1 LRVYRRSATV
11 TSRRNRSW
19 RFSQREQVRAYRV
32 QLCIILVKQPA
43 GAKCERYVPC
53 LNTRDVARR
62 LEWAKQHLDYTWTG
76 TENLRYPNVLN
87 KKVGW
92 VDIDEKWWDM
102 LKKRLMKVHPGQQ
115 EQTRVATKSKR
126 FVQKVMGLCAVARPC
141 GDFNGRLGMYR
152 CARKKVAERN
162 SKYHERGD
170 VYDED
175 CEVDGD
181 MFYEIVTKQLIPD
194 IYDKMADFDV
204 VFVQMDNARPH
215 VKRIAD
221 LERIGKKRK
230 RIKGKQ
236 MPLMKFVLQ
245 PANSPDTNL
254 NDLCFFRSLSKLVQ
268 EHEREIEHSAANRDK
283 FWNLIVEQYHEFHS
297 RETLERCWDVKTA
310 VNKCILDAKG
320 TNNYKLPHGIKHEEP
335 VSHDISLDLDDR
347 YRRSGGANF
356 GLRRSACLTPFFSPT
371 INLCCTS
378 CDPPDLP

>member
-1 LRVYRRSATV
+1 MALFTERTGKSVSCTTVYNSCKAA
-11 TSRRNRSW
+11 SW
-19 RFSQREQVRAYRV
+19 RQV
-32 QLCIILVKQPA
+32 
-43 GAKCERYVPC
+43 CERYVPC
-53 LNTRDVARR
+53 LNARDVARR

-126 FVQKVMGLCAVARPC
+126 FVQKVMGLCAVARPY

-335 VSHDISLDLDDR
+335 VSHDISLHLDDTGDPVAR
-347 YRRSGGANF
+347 TLDYE
-356 GLRRSACLTPFFSPT
+356 GLHAS
-371 INLCCTS
+371 
-378 CDPPDLP
+378 LPSSLPR

>member
-1 LRVYRRSATV
+1 
-11 TSRRNRSW
+11 
-19 RFSQREQVRAYRV
+19 
-32 QLCIILVKQPA
+32 
-43 GAKCERYVPC
+43 
-53 LNTRDVARR
+53 
-62 LEWAKQHLDYTWTG
+62 
-76 TENLRYPNVLN
+76 
-87 KKVGW
+87 
-92 VDIDEKWWDM
+92 M
-102 LKKRLMKVHPGQQ
+102 
-115 EQTRVATKSKR
+115 ATKSKR

-162 SKYHERGD
+162 SKHHERGD

-221 LERIGKKRK
+221 LERIGKTRK
-230 RIKGKQ
+230 RINGKQ
-236 MPLMKFVLQ
+236 MPLIKFVLQ

-283 FWNLIVEQYHEFHS
+283 FWNLIVEQYHAFHS

-335 VSHDISLDLDDR
+335 VSHDISLDLDDTGDPVAR
-347 YRRSGGANF
+347 TLDYE
-356 GLRRSACLTPFFSPT
+356 GLHASLPSCLPR
-371 INLCCTS
+371 
-378 CDPPDLP
+378 

>member
-1 LRVYRRSATV
+1 
-11 TSRRNRSW
+11 
-19 RFSQREQVRAYRV
+19 
-32 QLCIILVKQPA
+32 
-43 GAKCERYVPC
+43 
-53 LNTRDVARR
+53 
-62 LEWAKQHLDYTWTG
+62 
-76 TENLRYPNVLN
+76 
-87 KKVGW
+87 
-92 VDIDEKWWDM
+92 M
-102 LKKRLMKVHPGQQ
+102 
-115 EQTRVATKSKR
+115 
-126 FVQKVMGLCAVARPC
+126 
-141 GDFNGRLGMYR
+141 
-152 CARKKVAERN
+152 
-162 SKYHERGD
+162 
-170 VYDED
+170 
-175 CEVDGD
+175 
-181 MFYEIVTKQLIPD
+181 
-194 IYDKMADFDV
+194 
-204 VFVQMDNARPH
+204 
-215 VKRIAD
+215 KRIAD

-283 FWNLIVEQYHEFHS
+283 FWNLIVGQYHEFHS

-378 CDPPDLP
+378 CDPLDLP

>member
-1 LRVYRRSATV
+1 MVGYAEEEIDEGAPRTTGANKGGDKEQAVRSKSDGPVRRRTTV
-11 TSRRNRSW
+11 
-19 RFSQREQVRAYRV
+19 
-32 QLCIILVKQPA
+32 
-43 GAKCERYVPC
+43 
-53 LNTRDVARR
+53 RR
-62 LEWAKQHLDYTWTG
+62 LQRTT
-76 TENLRYPNVLN
+76 RNVS
-87 KKVGW
+87 V
-92 VDIDEKWWDM
+92 
-102 LKKRLMKVHPGQQ
+102 
-115 EQTRVATKSKR
+115 
-126 FVQKVMGLCAVARPC
+126 RPE
-141 GDFNGRLGMYR
+141 
-152 CARKKVAERN
+152 KVAERN
-162 SKYHERGD
+162 SKYHKRGD

-194 IYDKMADFDV
+194 IYAKMADFDV

-236 MPLMKFVLQ
+236 MPLIKFVLQ

-335 VSHDISLDLDDR
+335 VSHDISLDLDDTGDPVAR
-347 YRRSGGANF
+347 TLDYE
-356 GLRRSACLTPFFSPT
+356 GLHAS
-371 INLCCTS
+371 
-378 CDPPDLP
+378 LPSSLPR